1 MTASSNSPLERLKA
15 LGLELPATAAPVA
28 NYLPY
33 VRAGE
38 LLFVSGQL
46 PIGAGGTIDPA
57 HRGQLGDSVTLE
69 AGQAAAARAALNVLA
84 QAHKATG
91 NLAKLRMVRLGGFV
105 NSSPDYDKVPQ
116 VVNGASDLFVSVLG
130 DAGKHARFAVGVAQ
144 LPLNA
149 AVEIEA
155 ILQIME

>member
-1 MTASSNSPLERLKA
+1 